1 LAVRASST
9 GHRYAYWL
17 IPGYLLVI
25 AMTKL
30 APRFIIPI
38 AFDCG
43 GVTTSTV
50 TVPLVTALGVGLAE
64 RTPGRGPDDRR
75 FRSDR
80 LCLTNAH
87 DYCHVLWHHRHLA
100 AEVKE
105 TCRGAN
111 FMKFSA
117 VVLIVPD
124 EDEDRAVELLKQ
136 AGATGITIIKGKGLR
151 HNERKTFLGLGLE
164 RKESLL
170 LCVTEQQLAM
180 RILRAVK
187 LQMKLDLPGGGLA
200 FSIALGSVVGIGLE
214 QMKLFRDGVGE
225 GL

>member
-1 LAVRASST
+1 
-9 GHRYAYWL
+9 
-17 IPGYLLVI
+17 
-25 AMTKL
+25 
-30 APRFIIPI
+30 
-38 AFDCG
+38 
-43 GVTTSTV
+43 
-50 TVPLVTALGVGLAE
+50 
-64 RTPGRGPDDRR
+64 
-75 FRSDR
+75 
-80 LCLTNAH
+80 
-87 DYCHVLWHHRHLA
+87 
-100 AEVKE
+100 
-105 TCRGAN
+105 
-111 FMKFSA
+111 MKFSA

-124 EDEDRAVELLKQ
+124 EDENSAVELLKQ

-214 QMKLFRDGVGE
+214 QMKLFRRGVEDG
-225 GL
+225 L